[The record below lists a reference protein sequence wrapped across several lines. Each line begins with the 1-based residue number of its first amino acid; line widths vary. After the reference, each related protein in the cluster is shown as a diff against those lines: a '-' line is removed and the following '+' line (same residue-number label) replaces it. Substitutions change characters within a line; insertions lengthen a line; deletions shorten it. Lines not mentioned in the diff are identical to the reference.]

1 MRQVLNRAFDFS
13 DDAAEQVAAELTDGL
28 KSCRAVLNDYRAAIS
43 GGPTAD
49 NSNEP
54 ELLEQSSSG

>member
-1 MRQVLNRAFDFS
+1 MTEAVDIS
-13 DDAAEQVAAELTDGL
+13 DRAAEQVANDLTDGL

-43 GGPTAD
+43 GGPMAD

-54 ELLEQSSSG
+54 ESLEQSSSG